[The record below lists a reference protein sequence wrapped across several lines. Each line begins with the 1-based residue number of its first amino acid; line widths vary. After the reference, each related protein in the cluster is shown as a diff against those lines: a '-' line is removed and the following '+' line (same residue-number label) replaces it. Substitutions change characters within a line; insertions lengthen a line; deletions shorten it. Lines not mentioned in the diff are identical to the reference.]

1 MKNLLIVK
9 TMIFPC
15 SHVWMWELDHKK
27 GWAVKHWYFLIV
39 VLEKTLKSP
48 LNSKEIKP
56 INPKGNQFWKFI
68 GRTDAEAEAPVLWPP
83 DSKSWL
89 IGKNPNAGKDLGQEV
104 MGQWRMRW
112 LEGIT
117 NSTDIILSKLWKI
130 VKDRDTWCVPVF
142 GMQTVLRDCTKV
154 MYNNWT
160 TAWFRKCSNFIV
172 LHIFVQFFQHHLSK
186 RLSFLHCIFL
196 PPLSKIRCPCV
207 WTNEVDEPTAY
218 YTVKSESENQILH
231 INPHIW
237 NLERR

>member
-1 MKNLLIVK
+1 MILKKKKMFLGRK
-9 TMIFPC
+9 TMRKFDSILKKQRHHFDEKCPYSQNYDFSS

-56 INPKGNQFWKFI
+56 VNPKGNQFWKLI
-68 GRTDAEAEAPVLWPP
+68 GRTDAEAEAPVLWLP

-117 NSTDIILSKLWKI
+117 NWMDIILSKLWKI
-130 VKDRDTWCVPVF
+130 MKDRDAWCVPVF
-142 GMQTVLRDCTKV
+142 GM
-154 MYNNWT
+154 
-160 TAWFRKCSNFIV
+160 
-172 LHIFVQFFQHHLSK
+172 
-186 RLSFLHCIFL
+186 
-196 PPLSKIRCPCV
+196 
-207 WTNEVDEPTAY
+207 
-218 YTVKSESENQILH
+218 
-231 INPHIW
+231 
-237 NLERR
+237 